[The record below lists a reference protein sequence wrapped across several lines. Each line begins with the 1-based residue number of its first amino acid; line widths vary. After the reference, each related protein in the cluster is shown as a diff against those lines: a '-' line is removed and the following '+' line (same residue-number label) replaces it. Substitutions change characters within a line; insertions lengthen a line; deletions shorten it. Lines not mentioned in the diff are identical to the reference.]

1 METERNKNESAS
13 EARKAMIES
22 FKQEAGG
29 KTSQSVQIQTTKK
42 HISSLDIA
50 SPMFG
55 LIGVGIIGAAAVRLL
70 FKIGAR
76 KRRGDDF

>member
-1 METERNKNESAS
+1 METERNETKSAS
-13 EARKAMIES
+13 EARKAMIEGI
-22 FKQEAGG
+22 KHEAGG
-29 KTSQSVQIQTTKK
+29 KTSQTVQVHPTKK